1 MPHKTLSLP
10 AAVAMVI
17 TSMIGVGVFTS
28 VGFQLA
34 GLPSGFVILMLW
46 VVGGVVSLCGA
57 LCYAE
62 LVAMMP
68 RSGGEYHILREA
80 YHPMAGFLA
89 GWVSITAGF
98 AAPIAAVAMA
108 FGKYTEALGL
118 TGLPHQ
124 FVAATL
130 IIAVAAVH
138 LGSLRLVGSFLTATT
153 VLKVGLILA
162 FLVGAWMSKSGQEIS
177 FAPKTGDATLL
188 ASSNFATSLVYVM
201 FAYLGWNGAAYVASD
216 VKNPQRN
223 VPLAFGIGIISVMLL
238 YIVLNAA
245 FLRSTPWDQ
254 MSGEL
259 EAALISAKA
268 IFGES
273 GGRFMGGLIAFG
285 IISTVAGFTWAGS
298 RVNQRIGQ
306 DFKNLSFLDQQNR
319 WGAPAFALI
328 LQTTLS
334 LIMLFSG
341 TFDQVI
347 NYLMSQLI
355 VCSML
360 AVLAVMI
367 LRWNRPQAERPFRVP
382 LYPLPPLLFLAVS
395 LWMLLFQVLERPKE
409 TAWGLLTLV
418 IGAGI
423 YASIRSPKAEPS
435 SDGSL

>member
-298 RVNQRIGQ
+298 RVNQRMGQ
-306 DFKNLSFLDQQNR
+306 DFKNLGFLDQQNR

>member
-1 MPHKTLSLP
+1 
-10 AAVAMVI
+10 
-17 TSMIGVGVFTS
+17 
-28 VGFQLA
+28 
-34 GLPSGFVILMLW
+34 
-46 VVGGVVSLCGA
+46 
-57 LCYAE
+57 
-62 LVAMMP
+62 
-68 RSGGEYHILREA
+68 
-80 YHPMAGFLA
+80 
-89 GWVSITAGF
+89 
-98 AAPIAAVAMA
+98 
-108 FGKYTEALGL
+108 
-118 TGLPHQ
+118 
-124 FVAATL
+124 
-130 IIAVAAVH
+130 
-138 LGSLRLVGSFLTATT
+138 
-153 VLKVGLILA
+153 
-162 FLVGAWMSKSGQEIS
+162 MSKSGQEIS

-306 DFKNLSFLDQQNR
+306 DFKNLGFLDQQNR

-423 YASIRSPKAEPS
+423 YASIRSPKAAPS

>member
-124 FVAATL
+124 FVAAAL

-138 LGSLRLVGSFLTATT
+138 LGSLRLVGGFLTATT

-223 VPLAFGIGIISVMLL
+223 VPLAFGIGIVSVMLL

-306 DFKNLSFLDQQNR
+306 DFKNLGFLDQQNR

-367 LRWNRPQAERPFRVP
+367 IRWKRPQAERPFRVP

-423 YASIRSPKAEPS
+423 YASIRSPKAAPS

>member
-1 MPHKTLSLP
+1 
-10 AAVAMVI
+10 
-17 TSMIGVGVFTS
+17 

-298 RVNQRIGQ
+298 RVNQRMGQ
-306 DFKNLSFLDQQNR
+306 DFKNLGFLDQQNR

>member
-1 MPHKTLSLP
+1 
-10 AAVAMVI
+10 MVI

>member
-1 MPHKTLSLP
+1 
-10 AAVAMVI
+10 MVI

-298 RVNQRIGQ
+298 RVNQRMGQ
-306 DFKNLSFLDQQNR
+306 DFKNLGFLDQQNR

>member
-306 DFKNLSFLDQQNR
+306 DFKNLGFLDQQNR

>member
-1 MPHKTLSLP
+1 
-10 AAVAMVI
+10 MVI

-306 DFKNLSFLDQQNR
+306 DFKNLGFLDQQNR

>member
-298 RVNQRIGQ
+298 RVNQRMGQ
-306 DFKNLSFLDQQNR
+306 DFKNLVFLDQQNR